1 MRAARRLTIGATVC
15 VLLAVLG
22 GCSDSS
28 APDPPEPS
36 GESQDIERHDEA
48 VEGALAAMR
57 AAALRG
63 DRGAVTRHQ
72 QELERLADT
81 DPQAGARSSAAD
93 PFERML
99 DVFEFKRA
107 PLFVQQMTSS
117 PDSHRVYLGVDHPTY
132 CLLAPD
138 ARRAVVEEVYSPA
151 DRALRASGISDLE
164 FVVVP
169 VTGRATRLE
178 QALAIGRRGVVRLTQ
193 RGRAC

>member
-1 MRAARRLTIGATVC
+1 MRAARRLTISATVC

-28 APDPPEPS
+28 APDRSAQS
-36 GESQDIERHDEA
+36 GESQDIERRDEA

-63 DRGAVTRHQ
+63 DRGAVARHQ
-72 QELERLADT
+72 QELARLADG
-81 DPQAGARSSAAD
+81 DPQAAARSSAAD

-99 DVFEFKRA
+99 DEFEFKRA
-107 PLFVQQMTSS
+107 PLFVQQITSS
-117 PDSHRVYLGVDHPTY
+117 PDSRRVYLGVDRPTY
-132 CLLAPD
+132 CLLAHE
-138 ARRAVVEEVYSPA
+138 ARRAVVDDVYGPA
-151 DRALRASGISDLE
+151 ERTLRAAGVTDLE

-169 VTGRATRLE
+169 MTGRAARFA
-178 QALAIGRRGVVRLTQ
+178 QALAVARRGVVRLTQ

>member
-1 MRAARRLTIGATVC
+1 M
-15 VLLAVLG
+15 LLAVLG

-28 APDPPEPS
+28 APDPPAQS
-36 GESQDIERHDEA
+36 DDSQDVERRDEA
-48 VEGALAAMR
+48 IEGALAAMR

-72 QELERLADT
+72 EELERLADS
-81 DPQAGARSSAAD
+81 DPQAGARSSSAD

-99 DVFEFKRA
+99 DEFEFKRA
-107 PLFVQQMTSS
+107 PLFVQQITSS
-117 PDSHRVYLGVDHPTY
+117 PDSHRVYLGVGRPTY

-151 DRALRASGISDLE
+151 DEALRAAGVTDLE

-169 VTGRATRLE
+169 MTERAARLE
-178 QALAIGRRGVVRLTQ
+178 QALATGRRGVVRLPQ

>member
-1 MRAARRLTIGATVC
+1 MRAARRLTISATVC

-28 APDPPEPS
+28 APDPPAQS
-36 GESQDIERHDEA
+36 DESQDVERRDEA
-48 VEGALAAMR
+48 IEGALAAMR

-72 QELERLADT
+72 EELERLADS

-99 DVFEFKRA
+99 DEFEFKRA

-117 PDSHRVYLGVDHPTY
+117 ADSHRVYLGVDRPTY

-151 DRALRASGISDLE
+151 ERTLRAAGVTDLE
-164 FVVVP
+164 FVVVAM
-169 VTGRATRLE
+169 TGRAARLE
-178 QALAIGRRGVVRLTQ
+178 QALAVGRRGVVRLTQ